1 MARGGDGRRGGVS
14 HDRAEPLEPRK
25 PADRDGAIM
34 TAKNGRPTATRFL
47 VLTPAIDGADGI
59 SELSRQVV
67 GSLARSVGAGHVDV
81 WALDGGPPHGVPA
94 SSFWTAGGSRF
105 RIVRRAMARAARS
118 CDDLDVI
125 VLHAHLAPL
134 AHVMGRRGARVA
146 AFLIG
151 VEVWTPLRARERR
164 AIGHANRLIAISEF
178 TARGFREANPALAAR
193 PVTVCA
199 PGIGAAPAI
208 PRATADG
215 GFALIVGRL
224 SSDERYKGHDALIDV
239 WPAVRA
245 AVPAAQLV
253 VVGDGDDRGRLEA
266 LVASRGL
273 SDAISFTGRVD
284 DRALTALYAR
294 SAFFVMPS
302 AREGF
307 GLVYLEAMRVGKPCI
322 GVHGSAD
329 EIIRHGIDGLV
340 VDCDSPI
347 QLVAALVQLY
357 SDGDARKRM
366 GASACARVR
375 DVFAEDVFDRRLLDA
390 LGAPA
395 LATTTTP

>member
-1 MARGGDGRRGGVS
+1 MKAKSDGV
-14 HDRAEPLEPRK
+14 
-25 PADRDGAIM
+25 
-34 TAKNGRPTATRFL
+34 TATRFL

-67 GSLARSVGAGHVDV
+67 GSLVRGVGGGRVDV
-81 WALDGGPPHGVPA
+81 WALDGGPPRGLTA
-94 SSFWTAGGSRF
+94 SSFWTASGSRF
-105 RIVRRAMARAARS
+105 RFVRRAMACAARG
-118 CDDLDVI
+118 CEDLDVI
-125 VLHAHLAPL
+125 VMHAHLSPL

-178 TARGFREANPALAAR
+178 TARGFRDANPSLAALR
-193 PVTVCA
+193 VTVCA
-199 PGIGAAPAI
+199 PGIGPAPAI
-208 PRATADG
+208 PAGTTDG

-253 VVGDGDDRGRLEA
+253 VVGDGDDRSRLEA
-266 LVASRGL
+266 LAASRGL
-273 SDAISFTGRVD
+273 SEVISFMGRVD
-284 DRALTALYAR
+284 DNALASLYAR

-302 AREGF
+302 PREGF
-307 GLVYLEAMRVGKPCI
+307 GLVYLEAMRAGKPCVA
-322 GVHGSAD
+322 VHGSAD
-329 EIIRHGIDGLV
+329 EIIRHGTDGLI
-340 VDCDSPI
+340 VDRDSPA
-347 QLVAALVQLY
+347 QLAAALVQLY
-357 SDGDARKRM
+357 SDGDGRKRM
-366 GASACARVR
+366 GASARARVR
-375 DVFAEDVFDRRLLDA
+375 DVFAEEVFDRRLLDA

>member
-1 MARGGDGRRGGVS
+1 MNAKVN
-14 HDRAEPLEPRK
+14 
-25 PADRDGAIM
+25 GA
-34 TAKNGRPTATRFL
+34 TAARFL

-67 GSLARSVGAGHVDV
+67 GSLVRGAGAGHVDV
-81 WALDGGPPHGVPA
+81 WALDGGPPRGLA
-94 SSFWTAGGSRF
+94 AASFWTASGSRF
-105 RIVRRAMARAARS
+105 RFVRRAMARAARG
-118 CDDLDVI
+118 CEDLDVI

-151 VEVWTPLRARERR
+151 VEVWKPLRARERR

-178 TARGFREANPALAAR
+178 TARGFRDANPTLAAR
-193 PVTVCA
+193 RVTVCA
-199 PGIGAAPAI
+199 PGIGAAPATH
-208 PRATADG
+208 PATTDG

-224 SSDERYKGHDALIDV
+224 SSDERYKGHDALIDI

-245 AVPAAQLV
+245 AVPAARLV
-253 VVGDGDDRGRLEA
+253 VAGDGDDRGRLEA

-284 DRALTALYAR
+284 DTALASLYAG

-307 GLVYLEAMRVGKPCI
+307 GLVYLEAMRAGKPCVA
-322 GVHGSAD
+322 VHGSAD
-329 EIIRHGIDGLV
+329 EIIRHGIDGLI
-340 VDCDSPI
+340 VDRDSPA
-347 QLVAALVQLY
+347 QLAAAIVHLY
-357 SDGDARKRM
+357 SDGDRRKLM
-366 GASACARVR
+366 GASACARVL
-375 DVFAEDVFDRRLLDA
+375 DAFAEEVFDRRFLEA
-390 LGAPA
+390 IGAPV
-395 LATTTTP
+395 LATATTP